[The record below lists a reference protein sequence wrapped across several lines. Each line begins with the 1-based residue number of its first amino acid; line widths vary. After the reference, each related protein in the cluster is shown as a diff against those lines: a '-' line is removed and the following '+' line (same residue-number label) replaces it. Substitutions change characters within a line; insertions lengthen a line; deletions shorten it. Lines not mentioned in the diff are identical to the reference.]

1 MPVSLKRPLE
11 DQDNEEQL
19 ISGAIIRQKRS
30 NRSASE
36 HNISAIS
43 KTDNNLQDS
52 SASEDEEPES
62 VSDPEYE
69 YEPEP
74 EPENGSL
81 VTSVRR
87 SLRSLSPA
95 TAKTIP
101 ISPVSISSIN
111 VTSGGSSRA
120 SSRAGSRASSRA
132 SSRTSSR
139 SSSPSRLKIYA
150 CTFQDCEKA
159 YNRPSLLEQ
168 HLRTHTNERPFVCH
182 VEGCDQSFTRKY
194 HLDRHLLKHTSDDDK
209 PFHCSVCGKALGS
222 SQQLKRHE
230 VVHSKSFKCTYEGCE
245 ESFYKHQSLKHHIRQ
260 VHTEELKCEECGKK
274 FNRPYRLANHKETVH
289 SNISRFA
296 CDFPDC
302 GLNFKT
308 WSALQ
313 FHIKTDHPKVSC
325 KICGK
330 KCVGAKGL
338 SNHMRIHDDK
348 TAIKLWKC
356 KLCHSSYQRK
366 DDAVRH
372 HHAEHSEVPLP
383 DELKRQPNIAL
394 SESVKVEKEKDEDDV
409 SNTGAIEQTEITE
422 TAEEPQGREFGS
434 IVEIQES
441 VVSTINI
448 HKTKSINEFEKTLK
462 KSGTSI
468 IDYLSNN
475 IDEKLLLCTFSK
487 NCSRRFK
494 KQYDLDRHIE
504 WHKKA
509 LI

>member
-11 DQDNEEQL
+11 DQDNEHQL
-19 ISGAIIRQKRS
+19 VTNAVIKQKRA
-30 NRSASE
+30 NRKIGATTT
-36 HNISAIS
+36 
-43 KTDNNLQDS
+43 TDNNLKIS
-52 SASEDEEPES
+52 SESDYEESE
-62 VSDPEYE
+62 SDPEYE
-69 YEPEP
+69 YELEP
-74 EPENGSL
+74 EPEYKPL
-81 VTSVRR
+81 VTRGRR
-87 SLRSLSPA
+87 PSRSPSPA
-95 TAKTIP
+95 TSKTIP
-101 ISPVSISSIN
+101 ISPVSISSTNI
-111 VTSGGSSRA
+111 TSGGS
-120 SSRAGSRASSRA
+120 SRASSRA

-139 SSSPSRLKIYA
+139 ASSPSRPKIYA
-150 CTFQDCEKA
+150 CTFKDCEKA

-260 VHTEELKCEECGKK
+260 VHTEELKCDECGKK

-289 SNISRFA
+289 FNVSRFA

-356 KLCHSSYQRK
+356 KLCNTSYQRK
-366 DDAVRH
+366 DDAIRH
-372 HHAEHSEVPLP
+372 HQAEHSEVPLP
-383 DELKRQPNIAL
+383 DDLKRQPNIAL
-394 SESVKVEKEKDEDDV
+394 AESIKVDKEKDEDDV
-409 SNTGAIEQTEITE
+409 LNAEANEQTETTE
-422 TAEEPQGREFGS
+422 TTETKEEPQGREFGS
-434 IVEIQES
+434 IVDIHDGI
-441 VVSTINI
+441 VSTTNI

-462 KSGTSI
+462 KSGKSI

-494 KQYDLDRHIE
+494 RQYDLDRHIE
-504 WHKKA
+504 WHKDN